1 MTPNFF
7 RLAHWEWRRLVAERT
22 GLVLAA
28 VWCVLLAFAAHQGI
42 TQTRARHA
50 EIAAARTANASSWTT
65 KRALLIEIEAGRA
78 QPETYGDPRS
88 PTHSIMG
95 GRADNPIVLEPAPL
109 SALAAGPGDLAPSI
123 RPVGMI
129 TKVFLPAQS
138 IDNPANR
145 LAGPLDFNFVVA
157 ALLPLFVLALGFDV
171 LAREREA
178 RTMPLLASQPVALGR
193 IVAARFAVHFILLWL
208 PLAVAAVF
216 TIAVSQAPAAPLA
229 PALGELAVWLALAA
243 AYLVF
248 WQALTAWANFHAW
261 PAATN
266 ALILSG
272 AWLAAVL
279 LIPTLV
285 QTLVQTVAPPPDRRA
300 FVLETRAIETDLFT
314 RADAIRDAYYA
325 ENPARRPTIALNEY
339 DTYFV
344 GNLYPRALAADA
356 ALAPTLHRLATA
368 RAAQATWWHRLAWL
382 SPTLAFRLAT
392 EQLAG
397 ATPAQQ
403 GRLIDHAR
411 AFQQLWRA
419 HFDLKLFSMR
429 PLTLADYDGKPEPT
443 PVHLT
448 LTERAAAAF
457 PAIVALFAASFLAI
471 STVCRRSFFS

>member
-1 MTPNFF
+1 MTPSFL
-7 RLAHWEWRRLVAERT
+7 RLAHWEWRRLVAERSALLLT
-22 GLVLAA
+22 A
-28 VWCVLLAFAAHQGI
+28 VWCVLLAFAAHQGL

-50 EIAAARTANASSWTT
+50 EIAAARTANASSWAT

-78 QPETYGDPRS
+78 QPKTYSDPRS
-88 PTHSIMG
+88 PTNSIMG
-95 GRADNPIVLEPAPL
+95 GAADNPIVLEPAPL
-109 SALAAGPGDLAPSI
+109 SAFAAGPGDLAPSI
-123 RPVGMI
+123 RPAGMI
-129 TKVFLPAQS
+129 TKVFIAPQS

-178 RTMPLLASQPVALGR
+178 RTMPLLACQPVALGR
-193 IVAARFAVHFILLWL
+193 IVAARFAVHFVLLWL
-208 PLAVAAVF
+208 PLAAAAAL
-216 TIAVSQAPAAPLA
+216 TIAFSQAPAAPLA
-229 PALGELAVWLALAA
+229 PALGELALWLTLAA

-248 WQALTAWANFHAW
+248 WQALAAWANFHAW

-266 ALILSG
+266 ALVLSG

-285 QTLVQTVAPPPDRRA
+285 QAVVQAVAPPPDRRA

-314 RADAIRDAYYA
+314 RAEAIRDAYYA
-325 ENPARRPTIALNEY
+325 ENPARRPTVALNEY

-356 ALAPTLHRLATA
+356 ALAPTLDRLAAA
-368 RAAQATWWHRLAWL
+368 RAAQATWWRRLAWL

-397 ATPAQQ
+397 ATPVQQ

-411 AFQQLWRA
+411 AFQQTWRA
-419 HFDLKLFSMR
+419 HFGLKLFSMR

-443 PVHLT
+443 PVRLT
-448 LTERAAAAF
+448 FAERSTAAL
-457 PAIVALFAASFLAI
+457 PATLGLFAAWIFAVIAL
-471 STVCRRSFFS
+471 RRTSDR